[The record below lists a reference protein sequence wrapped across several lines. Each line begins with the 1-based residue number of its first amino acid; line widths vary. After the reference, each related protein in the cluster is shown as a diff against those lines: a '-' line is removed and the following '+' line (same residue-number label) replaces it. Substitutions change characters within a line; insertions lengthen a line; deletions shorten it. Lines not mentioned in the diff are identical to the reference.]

1 MIPATHAALAAVVAS
16 RIRNLALALAA
27 AFALHFVA
35 DAIFHFEAAYPVSVP
50 GKWSIEHTMLVMF
63 GGLAALAAPLMICI
77 WRRSRTVGLFGSYA
91 LLLGSVALD
100 PSERWR
106 LIWATLL
113 TAIWLVA
120 TPDTRSRRWIVCG
133 FVAYLPDALKRISP
147 AVAWLHELTHYQSD
161 LDLGDWLSLLAR
173 GTWRVHVNARAFDP
187 YYQLGYALELLIE
200 AALLFGPLFWLAKRN
215 PNKPADARL
224 TADN

>member
-50 GKWSIEHTMLVMF
+50 GKWSLQHTMRVLF
-63 GGLAALAAPLMICI
+63 GGRAALAVPLLIWL
-77 WRRSRTVGLFGSYA
+77 WRRSRMVGLFGSYA
-91 LLLGSVALD
+91 LLLGAVALD
-100 PSERWR
+100 PSQRWR

-120 TPDTRSRRWIVCG
+120 TPDIRSRRWIACS

-147 AVAWLHELTHYQSD
+147 AVAWLHDLTHYQSPRSRS
-161 LDLGDWLSLLAR
+161 DW
-173 GTWRVHVNARAFDP
+173 
-187 YYQLGYALELLIE
+187 
-200 AALLFGPLFWLAKRN
+200 
-215 PNKPADARL
+215 
-224 TADN
+224 